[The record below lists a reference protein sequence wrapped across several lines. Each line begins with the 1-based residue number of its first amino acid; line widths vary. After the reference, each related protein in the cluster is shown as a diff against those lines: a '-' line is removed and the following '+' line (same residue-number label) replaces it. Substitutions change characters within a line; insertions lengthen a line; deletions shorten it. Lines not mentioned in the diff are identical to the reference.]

1 MKRRHSRLATTRRY
15 GRLVVRLVATAAGL
29 GLLLYLI
36 GLGLRPIVPEQPRA
50 HPPEAIAE
58 AEQLRDVH
66 FDPAD
71 LPAVQVEV
79 DYEDGPAGAWYPK
92 GESPILSEL
101 VQEGTLPPVAE
112 RVGAEP
118 LVMEGVDGIGNYGG
132 TWHRVA
138 TSPGDVFII
147 RYRLSGAMLARWSA
161 LGYPIRPHLAKGWIA
176 SPDKREWTIFLR
188 KGVRWSDGHPF
199 TADDIVYWWEHE
211 AKYLNATPPTWMIVG
226 GKTGEIVKVD
236 AYTITFKFP
245 ASNSVLLESLA
256 TNRVSTPYAPRH
268 YLEPYHPELGDP
280 ALIEAA
286 MAARGVA
293 TRRALYATM
302 RDFRNP
308 EHPRMWPWVYRTYR
322 PSPPES
328 FVRNPYF
335 WAVDSQGNQLPYVD
349 RILFEVKN
357 TKLIPLAAAAGDITM
372 QARHITFDNYTLL
385 MENRARN
392 DYQVYHWYPAVRSS
406 WTLFPNTNRRVLPDE
421 PATKWKAQLLADKRF
436 RQALSLAINRQEI
449 IEALY
454 GGQLEPAQ
462 IEPGPESEFHS
473 ETLMRSFTEFDP
485 KRAGQL
491 LDELGLTDRDFEG
504 MRTFPDGTR
513 MIWYIDFTA
522 FTGEGPAQF
531 IVDDWAE
538 VGIRTLHR
546 ERARPLYSTQKNAL
560 LHDFSVWSGESEFNP
575 LVEPRSFVPT
585 YSETHHA
592 PAYGTWYQKGGLY
605 GNPQALEGGIEPPRD
620 GVIRHTMELLNRTFS
635 APTRDAQIELFREI
649 TDIAA
654 EHVWS
659 ISIAS
664 PPPQL
669 VVVKN
674 GFRNVPRVALVGN
687 SYSTPAN
694 AGIEVFYFDAPT
706 DSPGAIAQ
714 MKREMT
720 TVTPLPEAIDS
731 STLEVAQS
739 SRLTGIIRLLLGGI
753 VVLGILLAGVRH
765 PYIGR
770 RLLIMVPTLAIIS
783 AVTFLIIQIP
793 PGNYIE
799 TRIIELRQTGD
810 EAAVDE
816 VEQLREQFH
825 LDESLPRQYL
835 RWLGLKWFVTFDAGD
850 RGLLQGHMG
859 RSMETQREV
868 NDIIGDRVLLTVLVS
883 FATILFTWIVALPVG
898 IYSAVR
904 QYTIGDYTLSFIGFI
919 GMCVPNFL
927 LAILLMYW
935 SGRYLGIN
943 VTGLFSPAYA
953 AAPEWTWGKI
963 VDLLQH
969 IWVPVIVIG
978 VGGTAGMIRIM
989 RGNLLDE
996 LRKPYVT
1003 TAMAKGVRPFRL
1015 LMKYPV
1021 RIALNPFISGI
1032 GGIFPQLVSGGA
1044 IVAIVLGL
1052 PMVGPV
1058 LLQGL
1063 MTEDVY
1069 LSASMLMVLSLLGVL
1084 GTLVSDLLLLWLDPR
1099 IRMEGGAR

>member
-1 MKRRHSRLATTRRY
+1 MA
-15 GRLVVRLVATAAGL
+15 VRLFGTAAGL
-29 GLLLYLI
+29 GLAFYLI
-36 GLGLRPIVPEQPRA
+36 GLGLRPDVPTQPRVHA
-50 HPPEAIAE
+50 PEAVAE
-58 AEQLRDVH
+58 ADRLRDVH
-66 FDPAD
+66 FDPD
-71 LPAVQVEV
+71 GLPAVQVAV
-79 DYEDGPAGAWYPK
+79 DYEAGTTGAWYPK
-92 GESPILSEL
+92 GESSILGAL
-101 VQEGTLPPVAE
+101 VREGKLPSVAE
-112 RVGAEP
+112 RVGPEP
-118 LVMEGVDGIGNYGG
+118 LVMEGVDGIGKYGG

-138 TSPGDVFII
+138 TAPGDVFII
-147 RYRLSGAMLARWSA
+147 GYRLSGAMLVRWSP
-161 LGYPIRPHLAKGWIA
+161 LGYPIRPHLAKGWSA
-176 SPDKREWTIFLR
+176 SDDKRVWTVHLR
-188 KGVRWSDGHPF
+188 RGVRWSDGHPF
-199 TADDIVYWWEHE
+199 TADDILYWWEHE
-211 AKYLNATPPTWMIVG
+211 AKYLESAPPTWMTVR

-236 AYTITFKFP
+236 TYTVKFVFP
-245 ASNSVLLESLA
+245 EPNGVLLESLA
-256 TNRVSTPYAPRH
+256 TNRTRTPYAPRH
-268 YLEPYHPELGDP
+268 YLEQYHPELGKAD
-280 ALIEAA
+280 LIEAA
-286 MAARGVA
+286 MAARGV
-293 TRRALYATM
+293 TTPRALYKTL
-302 RDFRNP
+302 RDYRNP

-322 PSPPES
+322 PNPPEG

-335 WAVDSQGNQLPYVD
+335 WAVDAEGNQLPYVD

-357 TKLIPLAAAAGDITM
+357 TKLIPLAAASGDITM

-385 MENRARN
+385 MENRARH
-392 DYQVYHWYPAVRSS
+392 DYQVYHWFPAVRSS
-406 WTLFPNTNRRVLPDE
+406 WTLFPNMNRRVLESE
-421 PATKWKAQLLADKRF
+421 PATRWKAQLLADKRF
-436 RQALSLAINRQEI
+436 RQALSIAIHRQEI

-462 IEPGPESEFHS
+462 IDPGRGSEFHN
-473 ETLMRSFTEFDP
+473 EALMHSYTEHDP
-485 KRAGQL
+485 QRAGAL
-491 LDELGLTDRDFEG
+491 LDELGLTERDFEG

-513 MIWYIDFTA
+513 MTWYIDFTA

-538 VGIRTLHR
+538 VGVRALHR

-560 LHDFSVWSGESEFNP
+560 LHDFSVWAGESEFNP

-585 YSETHHA
+585 YSESHHA
-592 PAYGTWYQKGGLY
+592 PAYGTWFQKGGLY
-605 GNPQALEGGIEPPRD
+605 GNPLALQGGIEPPVG
-620 GVIRHTMELLNRTFS
+620 GVIRRTMELLDQATA
-635 APTRDAQIELFREI
+635 APTRDAQIELFGKI

-654 EHVWS
+654 EQVWS

-669 VVVKN
+669 VVVRN
-674 GFRNVPRVALVGN
+674 GFRNVPRVAIAGN
-687 SYSTPAN
+687 TYSTPAN
-694 AGIEVFYFDAPT
+694 AGIETYYFDEPT
-706 DSPGAIAQ
+706 DSPGAIDQ
-714 MKREMT
+714 IKQEMT
-720 TVTPLPEAIDS
+720 TVTPLPEAVDVQ
-731 STLEVAQS
+731 TLEVAEGG
-739 SRLTGIIRLLLGGI
+739 RLGGVI
-753 VVLGILLAGVRH
+753 RWLIGGIGGLVIILAAVRH

-783 AVTFLIIQIP
+783 AVTFFIIQMP
-793 PGNYIE
+793 PGDYIE
-799 TRIIELRQTGD
+799 TRILELRQTGD

-816 VEQLREQFH
+816 VRQLGEQFH
-825 LDESLPRQYL
+825 LDESLPRQYV
-835 RWLGLKWFVTFDAGD
+835 RWLGLRWFVTFDAGD

-883 FATILFTWIVALPVG
+883 LGTILFTWIVALPVG

-904 QYTIGDYTLSFIGFI
+904 QYTIGDYALSFIGFI

-953 AAPEWTWGKI
+953 AAPEWTFGK
-963 VDLLQH
+963 VMDLLQH

-978 VGGTAGMIRIM
+978 VGGTAGMIRVM

-996 LRKPYVT
+996 LRKPYVI

-1015 LMKYPV
+1015 LIKYPV

-1032 GGIFPQLVSGGA
+1032 GAIFPQLVSGGA

-1069 LSASMLMVLSLLGVL
+1069 LAASMLMVLSLLGVL